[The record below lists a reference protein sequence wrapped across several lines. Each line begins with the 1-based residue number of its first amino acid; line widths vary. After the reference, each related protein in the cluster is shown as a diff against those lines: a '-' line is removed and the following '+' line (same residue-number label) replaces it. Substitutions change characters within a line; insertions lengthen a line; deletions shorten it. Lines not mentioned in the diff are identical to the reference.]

1 MEFKYRER
9 ILAIKKSVLVLQ
21 AMADNLENGETKTKA
36 KFMADSVLWAADEL
50 TKAQQIQIDL
60 MGVIESQKQTADALI
75 KKLKQTEH
83 RNDR

>member
-36 KFMADSVLWAADEL
+36 KFMADSVLWAAMEL
-50 TKAQQIQIDL
+50 TKKYEEQNH
-60 MGVIESQKQTADALI
+60 ETS
-75 KKLKQTEH
+75 
-83 RNDR
+83 